1 MFQPSLLALDPLGSA
16 PGVAVPLRTARRVE
30 LGQGA
35 WVDVVPSWVRG
46 ADSLFESI
54 RAEAPW
60 RSRRR
65 RMWDQ
70 VVDEPRL
77 STGTWPDP
85 PSVVAGLA
93 DDLTRHYALDLGA
106 VSANLYRD
114 GRDSVA
120 WHGDTLGR
128 QVATTIVAI
137 VSLGSPRR
145 FLVRPKGGGPSRRFE
160 PSHGDLLVLG
170 GTCQRTFDHAVPKMA
185 GAGPRVSLMFR
196 EPGVF

>member
-16 PGVAVPLRTARRVE
+16 PGVAVPLRNARRID

-46 ADSLFESI
+46 ADLLFEAI
-54 RAEAPW
+54 RADAPW
-60 RSRRR
+60 QSRRR

-85 PSVVAGLA
+85 PSVVADLA
-93 DDLTRHYALDLGA
+93 DELTLHYALDLGA

-114 GRDSVA
+114 GQDSVA

-145 FLVRPKGGGPSRRFE
+145 FLVRPKGGDRRDASN
-160 PSHGDLLVLG
+160 PATA
-170 GTCQRTFDHAVPKMA
+170 TCWCWGVPVSA
-185 GAGPRVSLMFR
+185 RSTTPFPRWPVPV
-196 EPGVF
+196 PGSA